1 MMRRASIL
9 LTSLLTAS
17 MMLLA
22 SIPATLMMQVYGH
35 GMGKETIG
43 PKDVDGRS
51 ISLDLKLEPELRKVG
66 ELVDMTFTMKAIDV
80 NTNEIIAGTIVYD
93 ITITK
98 FGTDEPQLKDRFHI
112 MPDQDTLKIIFKP
125 DPDMKEVMIE
135 GETMPNMGYMRTEDG
150 KDITVHGPVLVDAGL
165 YVFNIDLVGIGDG
178 FLAKPVTYTS
188 YLTISEQG
196 AWDVEYNGEMKKMEY
211 ISYFETIKDLKM
223 YKDADGNIIV
233 ESVSD
238 FNWATDFVK
247 DIPLL
252 HFEYYIPKD
261 EFPDWINREMKG
273 YINGIDA
280 SVFVDRAAEGYIVVH
295 YMIVKS
301 RLVKMADMVKED
313 ERNKVI
319 YTLVVGKVMEEK
331 PMQEEKGEEKDVE
344 KQWAEAM
351 VLKSEKGKYVAEI
364 RYAPVQPNIDEPT
377 VFRIKIYDAA
387 TNEPINLPYKLLIY
401 DQNRIVAEDL
411 VSNGKEE
418 LEYKIVEGGSYA
430 VMLNINNDDDRVVF
444 GLNVVPEFPGYTL
457 IALVSAMFGA
467 SLLARNIARKHYT
480 L

>member
-1 MMRRASIL
+1 
-9 LTSLLTAS
+9 
-17 MMLLA
+17 MLLVAMLVA
-22 SIPATLMMQVYGH
+22 SVIVTMPVIQVHGH

-43 PKDVDGRS
+43 PKDVNGRS
-51 ISLDLKLEPELRKVG
+51 ISLDLRLEPELRKVG

-93 ITITK
+93 IAITK

-125 DPDMKEVMIE
+125 DPEMKEVIIE

-178 FLAKPVTYTS
+178 FLNEPVRYVS

-196 AWDVEYNGEMKKMEY
+196 AWDVEYNGMSRKMEY
-211 ISYFETIKDLKM
+211 ISYFDTIKDLKM
-223 YKDADGNIIV
+223 HTDADGNIIV

-238 FNWATDFVK
+238 FNWTTDFVK

-301 RLVKMADMVKED
+301 RLVKMAEMVKED

-319 YTLVVGKVMEEK
+319 YTLVVGKLMEER

-364 RYAPVQPNIDEPT
+364 RYAPVQ
-377 VFRIKIYDAA
+377 
-387 TNEPINLPYKLLIY
+387 PYKLLIY

-430 VMLNINNDDDRVVF
+430 VMLNINDDDDRVVF
-444 GLNVVPEFPGYTL
+444 GLNVVPEFPGYAL

-467 SLLARNIARKHYT
+467 SLLARNIARKHHT

>member
-1 MMRRASIL
+1 
-9 LTSLLTAS
+9 
-17 MMLLA
+17 MLLVAMLVA
-22 SIPATLMMQVYGH
+22 SVIVTMPVIQVHGH

-43 PKDVDGRS
+43 PKDVNGRS
-51 ISLDLKLEPELRKVG
+51 ISLDLRLEPELRKVG

-93 ITITK
+93 IAITK

-125 DPDMKEVMIE
+125 DPEMKEVIIE

-178 FLAKPVTYTS
+178 FLNEPVRYVS

-196 AWDVEYNGEMKKMEY
+196 AWDVEYNGMSRKMEY
-211 ISYFETIKDLKM
+211 ISYFDTIKDLKM
-223 YKDADGNIIV
+223 HTDADGNIIV

-238 FNWATDFVK
+238 FNWTTDFVK

-301 RLVKMADMVKED
+301 RLVKMAEMVKED

-319 YTLVVGKVMEEK
+319 YTLVVGKLMEER

-430 VMLNINNDDDRVVF
+430 VMLNINDDDDRVVF
-444 GLNVVPEFPGYTL
+444 GLNVVPEFPGYAL

-467 SLLARNIARKHYT
+467 SLLARNIARKHHT

>member
-1 MMRRASIL
+1 
-9 LTSLLTAS
+9 
-17 MMLLA
+17 
-22 SIPATLMMQVYGH
+22 
-35 GMGKETIG
+35 
-43 PKDVDGRS
+43 
-51 ISLDLKLEPELRKVG
+51 
-66 ELVDMTFTMKAIDV
+66 
-80 NTNEIIAGTIVYD
+80 
-93 ITITK
+93 
-98 FGTDEPQLKDRFHI
+98 
-112 MPDQDTLKIIFKP
+112 
-125 DPDMKEVMIE
+125 
-135 GETMPNMGYMRTEDG
+135 
-150 KDITVHGPVLVDAGL
+150 VLIDAGL

-313 ERNKVI
+313 EKDKVI

>member
-1 MMRRASIL
+1 MKRVS
-9 LTSLLTAS
+9 
-17 MMLLA
+17 MLLVAMLVA
-22 SIPATLMMQVYGH
+22 SVIVTMPVIQVHGH

-43 PKDVDGRS
+43 PKDVNGRS
-51 ISLDLKLEPELRKVG
+51 ISLDLRLEPELRKVG

-93 ITITK
+93 IAITK

-125 DPDMKEVMIE
+125 DPEMKEVIIE

-178 FLAKPVTYTS
+178 FLNEPVRYVS

-196 AWDVEYNGEMKKMEY
+196 AWDVEYNGMSRKMEY
-211 ISYFETIKDLKM
+211 ISYFDTIKDLKM
-223 YKDADGNIIV
+223 HTDADGNIIV

-238 FNWATDFVK
+238 FNWTTDFVK

-301 RLVKMADMVKED
+301 RLVKMAEMVKED

-319 YTLVVGKVMEEK
+319 YTLVVGKLMEER

-430 VMLNINNDDDRVVF
+430 VMLNINDDDDRVVF
-444 GLNVVPEFPGYTL
+444 GLNVVPEFPGYAL

-467 SLLARNIARKHYT
+467 SLLARNIARKHHT